1 VSPLPCHVDGGG
13 SCSRR
18 RLVSAPDERIP
29 VPIDETAP
37 ANTLNER
44 MAMTRR
50 GDAVSRSG
58 AGDNALLRKLAA
70 GDTAALGDLYDRH
83 ATALYRW
90 LLAKGLPR
98 GDADDLLSEC
108 FLALVD
114 RGEGAARIADV
125 RAYLF
130 AIARNRLAHRTP
142 EAQALEL
149 VPEPATDQQSSDA
162 VAVREALADLPPEQC
177 EVVVLKVWHG
187 HTFAEIGALLG
198 IPPNTASS
206 RYRYALEK
214 LRAILGE
221 SDDG

>member
-1 VSPLPCHVDGGG
+1 
-13 SCSRR
+13 
-18 RLVSAPDERIP
+18 
-29 VPIDETAP
+29 
-37 ANTLNER
+37 

-98 GDADDLLSEC
+98 GDAEDLLSEC

-114 RGEGAARIADV
+114 RGESAAQIADV

-130 AIARNRLAHRTP
+130 AVARNKLAHPTP

-149 VPEPATDQQSSDA
+149 VPEPATNPHSEQA
-162 VAVREALADLPPEQC
+162 LAVREALADLPPEQR
-177 EVVVLKVWHG
+177 EVVVLKVWQG
-187 HTFAEIGALLG
+187 HTFGEIGRLLD

-214 LRAILGE
+214 LRAVLGE

>member
-1 VSPLPCHVDGGG
+1 
-13 SCSRR
+13 
-18 RLVSAPDERIP
+18 
-29 VPIDETAP
+29 
-37 ANTLNER
+37 

-50 GDAVSRSG
+50 GVAVSRGG
-58 AGDNALLRKLAA
+58 ADDNALLRKLAD
-70 GDTAALGDLYDRH
+70 GEISALGDLYDRH
-83 ATALYRW
+83 ATALFRW

-98 GDADDLLSEC
+98 SDAEDLLSEC

-114 RGEGAARIADV
+114 RGERAAEIEDV
-125 RAYLF
+125 AAYLF
-130 AIARNRLAHRTP
+130 AVARNKLAHVRP

-149 VPEPATDQQSSDA
+149 VPEPATNPQSA
-162 VAVREALADLPPEQC
+162 QALAVREALGDLPSEQR
-177 EVVVLKVWHG
+177 EVVVLKVWQG
-187 HTFAEIGALLG
+187 HTFAEIGTLLG